1 MLIPAINADTFEE
14 VQKKIKLI
22 EPYVS
27 WAHLDIADG
36 TFTKNTLWH
45 NAVDLMRIE
54 TSLNLEVHLMIN
66 NPERRIDEWIL
77 PSVKKII
84 FHLSASEDPDLV
96 INRFKECGKEVGISI
111 SLDESVAKALAYQN
125 KVNFFQ
131 ILGVRPGL
139 PRQKMDENTLGRIK
153 EVRKFCP
160 SCIIEV
166 DGGINKETISS
177 TISAGANIIVS
188 ASAIFDAGK
197 NIKEAIKELK
207 NAI

>member
-1 MLIPAINADTFEE
+1 MLIPAINTDAFEE
-14 VQKKIKLI
+14 VSRKIKLV
-22 EPYVS
+22 EPYAQ
-27 WAHLDIADG
+27 WAHLDVADG
-36 TFTKNTLWH
+36 TFTENTLWH
-45 NAVDLMRIE
+45 NPADLALLK
-54 TSLNLEVHLMIN
+54 TNLNLEVHLMIN
-66 NPERRIDEWIL
+66 NVERRIEDWL
-77 PSVKKII
+77 ARGVKRII
-84 FHLSASEDPDLV
+84 FHLGGTQDAEFV
-96 INRFKECGKEVGISI
+96 IGKCKEAGIEAGISI
-111 SLDESVAKALAYQN
+111 APDESVAKALACQN

-139 PRQKMDENTLGRIK
+139 PGQKIDENTLGRIK
-153 EVRKFCP
+153 EMRKFCP